1 MVEYTITPNRSEAI
15 EALKAASR
23 GITHTDFNPAQI
35 VEIEHQ
41 DGSVLRLRYA
51 LFMIWHE
58 WYLIYSEH
66 HGNCIYHKDDV
77 VMIRQAESISKAP
90 DILDY
95 GAQDTHKVDDSS

>member
-1 MVEYTITPNRSEAI
+1 MFNRSEAT
-15 EALKAASR
+15 EALTAASS
-23 GITHTDFNPAQI
+23 GITHADFNPAQI

-41 DGSVLRLRYA
+41 DGSVFRLRYA

-66 HGNCIYHKDDV
+66 HGNWLYHKDDV
-77 VMIRQAESISKAP
+77 VMIRQAELISKAP

-95 GAQDTHKVDDSS
+95 ATPCKREMDDSQ